1 MIPSMYKFV
10 GAIDYHGR
18 FYVIRPDYYRL
29 YLVPGGGIIV
39 LVILHE

>member
-1 MIPSMYKFV
+1 MYKFV

-29 YLVPGGGIIV
+29 LYLVPGGGGIIV